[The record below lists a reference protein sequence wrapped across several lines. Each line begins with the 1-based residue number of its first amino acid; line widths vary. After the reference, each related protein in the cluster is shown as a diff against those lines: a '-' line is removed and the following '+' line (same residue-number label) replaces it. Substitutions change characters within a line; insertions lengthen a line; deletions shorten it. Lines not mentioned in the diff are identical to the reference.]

1 MNEASP
7 DLDLKYA
14 WQHAYFDALIE
25 FHPEHISHTLSA
37 AERAISRRLLQNVT
51 DPDEMLALR
60 NAVFALRTLF
70 RKGKLRVGAV

>member
-1 MNEASP
+1 MNEAPP
-7 DLDLKYA
+7 DLDVKYP
-14 WQHAYFDALIE
+14 WQHAYFDALTI
-25 FHPEHISHTLSA
+25 SA
-37 AERAISRRLLQNVT
+37 AERAISGRLLQNVT